1 MRCIAAILVLASA
14 PALQAQ
20 RIIDAGDPVNRS
32 LIQNFDRI
40 WSTKDSKDRAALGC
54 EIAFI
59 PSELGFDLRLW
70 TTYALSIRA
79 SEFAG
84 ANRTRMTALIKVEPL
99 APAGETVYL
108 ARRMAIPRIPLNPP
122 KNVRVGANG
131 GFALGEGKYRVR
143 LTFVDQRGRSCMKQ
157 WTFKAKA
164 GRRNASE
171 LDPGQVADASNGWAG
186 FDAPPAGAAARHATI
201 VINAY
206 PVFRRRHMASLSW
219 RDQVTLMNVLS
230 SVLSRSGFHSAR
242 VVAFD
247 LQRRQVI
254 YNEPEFSPR
263 SFEALSDA
271 LSSVDLTTIDYATLA
286 KGPTE
291 RQFLER
297 TIQDLTRQGDP
308 GEIIFIS
315 PPTRPASGSG
325 QKNDAIWEGHARP
338 SVLALAPNPIPEGAV
353 IDFAKSGKAR
363 VFSIY
368 LPSDLAAAVN
378 RIAAHTP

>member
-1 MRCIAAILVLASA
+1 MRCIAAILVLALA

-20 RIIDAGDPVNRS
+20 RIIDANDPVNRT
-32 LIQNFDRI
+32 LIQNFERI
-40 WSTKDSKDRAALGC
+40 WNAKGSKDRAALGC
-54 EIAFI
+54 AIGFI

-70 TTYALSIRA
+70 TTYALAIRA

-84 ANRTRMTALIKVEPL
+84 TSRTRMTALIKVEPL

-108 ARRMAIPRIPLNPP
+108 ARRMAIPKIPPNPP
-122 KNVRVGANG
+122 KNVRVGASG

-143 LTFVDQRGRSCMKQ
+143 LTIVDQHGRSCMKQ

-171 LDPGQVADASNGWAG
+171 LDPGQVADTSDGWAG
-186 FDAPPAGAAARHATI
+186 FDVPPPGATARHATI

-206 PVFRRRHMASLSW
+206 PVFRRRHMAALTW

-230 SVLSRSGFHSAR
+230 SVLSRGGFHSAR

-254 YNEPEFSPR
+254 YNDPEFGPR
-263 SFEALSDA
+263 SFEALYDA
-271 LSSVDLTTIDYATLA
+271 LSSVDLATIEYGTLA

-291 RQFLER
+291 RQFLES
-297 TIQDLTRQGDP
+297 TIQDLTRHGDP

-315 PPTRPASGSG
+315 PPTRPAKRPG
-325 QKNDAIWEGHARP
+325 QKNDAIWEGLDRP
-338 SVLALAPNPIPEGAV
+338 AVLALAPNPLPEGAV

-378 RIAAHTP
+378 RLAANAP